1 MIGNQFVI
9 NLFIRFP
16 HNVMTEHTIKSISMV
31 RSIPLI
37 PFLNEKYNVYKMHI
51 IHKISSEYAKKDKPN
66 FFSANKL
73 KGNNTMKNAKIN
85 WSITDSNGKTLKL
98 FTCVNKNADV
108 NAVT

>member
-9 NLFIRFP
+9 NLFIRFQ

-51 IHKISSEYAKKDKPN
+51 IHKISSEYAKKYKPN

-85 WSITDSNGKTLKL
+85 SRKDSLN
-98 FTCVNKNADV
+98 VNFGAIGYYFSTIIQKIF
-108 NAVT
+108 

>member
-85 WSITDSNGKTLKL
+85 SRKDSLN
-98 FTCVNKNADV
+98 VNFGAIGDYFSTIIQKIF
-108 NAVT
+108 